1 MLCWTQWGGQGKGWK
16 WKSFATRKT
25 PRYACCCVSIDLC
38 VDHREV
44 VNRHEGSHSVEVVAG
59 GDRCCVRV
67 LVQPSVQLC
76 DLRYSYLYYTTV
88 LALCTNKVRLLY
100 WLRVLTLRLPYDS
113 TITVL
118 ASCSNTVRLVYWLR
132 AITVWLPYWLRAAT
146 QYDYRTGSVNRQT
159 QYNTI
164 TVLHFWCDTV
174 QLLHWLCWQTNTIQ
188 FTALALHRN
197 LVWLLRSSCTVT
209 Q

>member
-1 MLCWTQWGGQGKGWK
+1 M
-16 WKSFATRKT
+16 ATRKT
-25 PRYACCCVSIDLC
+25 QRYACCSVSIDLC

-67 LVQPSVQLC
+67 LVRPAVQLC
-76 DLRYSYLYYTTV
+76 DLRYCYLYYTTV

-100 WLRVLTLRLPYDS
+100 WLRVVTLRLPYDS

-132 AITVWLPYWLRAAT
+132 AITVRLPYWLRAAT
-146 QYDYRTGSVNRQT
+146 QYDYRTGFVQQHSM
-159 QYNTI
+159 I
-164 TVLHFWCDTV
+164 TVLASCSNTV
-174 QLLHWLCWQTNTIQ
+174 
-188 FTALALHRN
+188 
-197 LVWLLRSSCTVT
+197 
-209 Q
+209 